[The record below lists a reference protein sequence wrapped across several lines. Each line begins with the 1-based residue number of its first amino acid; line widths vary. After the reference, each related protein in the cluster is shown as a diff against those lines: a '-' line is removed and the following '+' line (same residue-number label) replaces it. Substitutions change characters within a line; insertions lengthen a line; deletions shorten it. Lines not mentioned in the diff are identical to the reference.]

1 MALAS
6 WALALKKRAC
16 DFTASRSWEEIMKFG
31 ALATIG
37 FTLAFGLPAASSF
50 FVGIIVLTTPA
61 QADIRCT
68 RMGCRETGKTIRR
81 NGSYYRGLGLPA
93 GYHQTNGT
101 QPKEQSQTR

>member
-1 MALAS
+1 
-6 WALALKKRAC
+6 
-16 DFTASRSWEEIMKFG
+16 MKFG

-37 FTLAFGLPAASSF
+37 FTLAFGLPATSSF
-50 FVGIIVLTTPA
+50 FVGIVVLTTPA

-93 GYHQTNGT
+93 GYHQANGT
-101 QPKEQSQTR
+101 QPKQQAQPR